1 MSFRDPPTILRIKRK
16 RTQDPLQALIL
27 EDRNRAKRS
36 KPSSPTSSAI
46 LTPPE
51 PQETKNLYFAL
62 TRTDESTQIDDQ
74 AIQSVLSEAAKSPS
88 KSKRKFIIPK
98 RQIEEDVYIPNELSD
113 MVSSLLMSSSEQPVR
128 KRRIRGRRQSSVGE
142 ESRPT
147 APLPPKAAV
156 QESLVY
162 SDYVYD
168 VYQLSSTEPLTD
180 ANHPQS
186 QIGYIRFFED
196 EDTELNQSDDDND
209 ASRRLYSD
217 DEDSNAESFYQNDYP
232 SDEDAGVYSETYSSD
247 EDDLGPVI
255 VQDAAAKEG
264 YEYLQGNELGE
275 YVQRDGNDEFDDLYD
290 DFYDEE
296 GGKID
301 FLGDDKFE
309 TESFERQNF
318 FEGEEDDELAIHRD
332 RIFGKLQRIID
343 ES

>member
-1 MSFRDPPTILRIKRK
+1 ME
-16 RTQDPLQALIL
+16 A
-27 EDRNRAKRS
+27 
-36 KPSSPTSSAI
+36 
-46 LTPPE
+46 
-51 PQETKNLYFAL
+51 KNLYFAL

-74 AIQSVLSEAAKSPS
+74 AIQSVLAEAAKSPS
-88 KSKRKFIIPK
+88 KSKRKFIIPQ
-98 RQIEEDVYIPNELSD
+98 RQLEEDIYIPNELSD
-113 MVSSLLMSSSEQPVR
+113 MVSSLLVSGADQPAR

-142 ESRPT
+142 ETKPVSL
-147 APLPPKAAV
+147 LPPKEPEL
-156 QESLVY
+156 ESSVY

-209 ASRRLYSD
+209 ASRKLYSD

-247 EDDLGPVI
+247 EDDLAPVI

-264 YEYLQGNELGE
+264 YDYLHGNEPDEGNE
-275 YVQRDGNDEFDDLYD
+275 NDEFGDIYD
-290 DFYDEE
+290 DFYDED
-296 GGKID
+296 GAKMD
-301 FLGDDKFE
+301 FLADDKFD

-318 FEGEEDDELAIHRD
+318 FAGEEDDELAIHRD